1 MKQGKIYMKAWLDLH
16 GRAKVLATDHWYL
29 EFANLLLPVVSES
42 YLYKSETQESQ
53 NQVTLMLTLYLE
65 DCVTDGGN
73 WRQFIRWH
81 KRNYGRYLPFY
92 ELSEGYLTDEINKED
107 IAFLL
112 WGINSPVGDDFDG
125 VENPLD
131 ADLLEFADVIYA
143 QLEDVFEKAP
153 ISDGLA
159 GDWLMESELMEKQ
172 RTALP
177 VACCLAGRS
186 VARECGTLS
195 ESEWWR
201 AVDVLRFV

>member
-1 MKQGKIYMKAWLDLH
+1 M
-16 GRAKVLATDHWYL
+16 
-29 EFANLLLPVVSES
+29 PVVSES

-177 VACCLAGRS
+177 VASPGDQLP
-186 VARECGTLS
+186 VNVE
-195 ESEWWR
+195 
-201 AVDVLRFV
+201 RF